1 MNRIWPFATC
11 IGLLV
16 ACHQQ
21 QYVRREVWPPAAEPP
36 PVVAAAPTAP
46 PKVLDPVIVEL
57 PDKSPVMQVRKQLD
71 KSNPARARE
80 LAEAT
85 LPSAGAADKG
95 RLHWLA
101 AKAALDEGY
110 NEIALAHLDTLGT
123 FHHPLARWAKLKRA
137 SLLERRDPVTAA
149 QLVASLTDDWA
160 GGAQARTIETRTV
173 GMGGSDARLEIRLG
187 GTAPM
192 AAAATAPPVAAQPD
206 LRPRMQQSLDKAE
219 SLYNAKRYREAE
231 RLFGKLAK
239 HLKTGSATWCKTRYK
254 QGRALLQDRERTR
267 GAPVMREV
275 ADECVKGDRDMRAW
289 ARYYAARAYGRIGQW
304 DESVRQCEKLEAE
317 APDHSL
323 ADDASYRAALA
334 ELENGSQRAS
344 ILRLASIPKLYPDG
358 DMWPRALFKLG
369 WVQLRNGQY
378 QRAYDRFDEL
388 VRRGGDERQEG
399 ITGRA
404 NYWRARALYMLG
416 RRIDA
421 AKAYEEIVH
430 RWPLRYYA
438 QQALWRLGELDPGRA
453 KAIVSEMR
461 ASDEP
466 MRMVFAWREEFDE
479 PAFGRM
485 VELLLVNEVS
495 YAASEMSALHMLGD
509 EVDPEMAVVGAVLL
523 QHAGAETK
531 LSRVIRTHFE
541 DFEGLLPK
549 GEGRLIWEAT
559 YPQAF
564 SPLIENIAEDAGIPP
579 SFVRAIAR
587 EESSF
592 DPEAVSWAKAYGL
605 VQLIMPTAK
614 RFATEVGVK
623 ATPRTL
629 KKPEVNLKIGA
640 RYMAWLWNRLNENPA
655 LVPSAYNAGEGAVRR
670 WLEEDATRPL
680 DVFIEEIPYDE
691 TRRYT
696 RRVLQTYGVYRWLAD
711 EELPELRAKLPGTN
725 EQQRFSALPGKA
737 TSSQP
742 GLTP

>member
-21 QYVRREVWPPAAEPP
+21 QNVRREVWPPAAEAPA
-36 PVVAAAPTAP
+36 VVAAAPAPP

-71 KSNPARARE
+71 KSNPSRARE
-80 LAEAT
+80 LAEAS
-85 LPSAGAADKG
+85 LRSAGAMDKG

-101 AKAALDEGY
+101 AKAALDDGY
-110 NEIALAHLDTLGT
+110 TEIALAHLDTLGT
-123 FHHPLARWAKLKRA
+123 FHHPLARWATLKRA
-137 SLLERRDPVTAA
+137 SLLARRDPVTAA

-160 GGAQARTIETRTV
+160 GGDLARTIETRTV
-173 GMGGSDARLEIRLG
+173 GTTGAHLEIVVDG
-187 GTAPM
+187 
-192 AAAATAPPVAAQPD
+192 APPVAAAEAAPPVAAKPD
-206 LRPRMQQSLDKAE
+206 LRPRMQQSLDKAD

-231 RLFGKLAK
+231 RLFGKLAR
-239 HLKTGSATWCKTRYK
+239 HLKTGSATWCQTRYK

-275 ADECVKGDRDMRAW
+275 ADKCVRGDRDMRAW

-304 DESVRQCEKLEAE
+304 NESIRQFEKLEAE

-334 ELENGSQRAS
+334 ELENGQQSAS
-344 ILRLASIPKLYPDG
+344 ILRLSSIPKLYPDG

-369 WVQLRNGQY
+369 WVELRSGKY
-378 QRAYDRFDEL
+378 QGAYDRFDEL

-404 NYWRARALYMLG
+404 QYWRARALYMLG

-421 AKAYEEIVH
+421 AKAYEEIVQ

-438 QQALWRLGELDPGRA
+438 QQALWRLGEIDPGRA
-453 KAIVSEMR
+453 KAVIHDMR
-461 ASDEP
+461 SSDEP
-466 MRMVFAWREEFDE
+466 TRMVFAWRDEFDA
-479 PAFGRM
+479 PGFDRM

-495 YAASEMSALHMLGD
+495 YASSEMSALQMLGD
-509 EVDPEMAVVGAVLL
+509 DVDPEMAVVGAVLL
-523 QHAGAETK
+523 QHAGAQTK
-531 LSRVIRTHFE
+531 LSRVIRAHFE

-549 GEGRLIWEAT
+549 GEGKLIWEAT

-564 SPLIENIAEDAGIPP
+564 SPLIENIAEDEGVPP

-592 DPEAVSWAKAYGL
+592 DPDAVSWAKAYGL

-614 RFATEVGVK
+614 RFASEVGVK

-629 KKPEVNLKIGA
+629 KKPEVNLKIGT

-670 WLEEDATRPL
+670 WLQEDATRPL

-696 RRVLQTYGVYRWLAD
+696 RRVLQTYGVYQWLAA
-711 EELPELRAKLPGTN
+711 EQLPELRAKLPGTN
-725 EQQRFSALPGKA
+725 GQQRFSALP
-737 TSSQP
+737 P
-742 GLTP
+742 GAAPRSRR

>member
-1 MNRIWPFATC
+1 M
-11 IGLLV
+11 GLLM

-21 QYVRREVWPPAAEPP
+21 QNVRREVWPPAAEPT
-36 PVVAAAPTAP
+36 PVVAAAPAP
-46 PKVLDPVIVEL
+46 PAKVLDPAIVAL

-71 KSNPARARE
+71 KSNPGRARE

-149 QLVASLTDDWA
+149 QLAASLTDDWA
-160 GGAQARTIETRTV
+160 GGGQARTIEARTV
-173 GMGGSDARLEIRLG
+173 GTGGSGAHIGIRLD
-187 GTAPM
+187 GT
-192 AAAATAPPVAAQPD
+192 PPVAAPPAAAKPD

-231 RLFGKLAK
+231 RLFGKVAK
-239 HLKTGSATWCKTRYK
+239 HLRTGGATWCETRYK

-275 ADECVKGDRDMRAW
+275 ADKCAKGDRDMRAW
-289 ARYYAARAYGRIGQW
+289 ARYYAARAYGRIGRW
-304 DESVRQCEKLEAE
+304 DESIRQFEKLEAE

-334 ELENGSQRAS
+334 ELENGKQEAS
-344 ILRLASIPKLYPDG
+344 VLRLASIPKLYPDG

-369 WVQLRNGQY
+369 WVQLRNGKY
-378 QRAYDRFDEL
+378 QGAYDRFDEL

-421 AKAYEEIVH
+421 AKAYEEIVQ

-438 QQALWRLGELDPGRA
+438 QQALWRLGEIDPGRA
-453 KAIVSEMR
+453 KAAIHDMR

-466 MRMVFAWREEFDE
+466 MRMVFAWRDEFDE
-479 PAFGRM
+479 PAFDRM

-495 YAASEMSALHMLGD
+495 YASSEMSALHMLGD
-509 EVDPEMAVVGAVLL
+509 NVDPKMAVVGAVLL
-523 QHAGAETK
+523 QHAGAQTK

-549 GEGRLIWEAT
+549 GEGKLIWEAT

-564 SPLIENIAEDAGIPP
+564 SPLIENIAEDEGIPA

-629 KKPEVNLKIGA
+629 KRPEVNLKIGA

-680 DVFIEEIPYDE
+680 DMFIEEIPYDE

-696 RRVLQTYGVYRWLAD
+696 RRVLQTYGVYQWLAA
-711 EELPELRAKLPGTN
+711 EELPELRTKLPGTN
-725 EQQRFSALPGKA
+725 EQQRFSALR
-737 TSSQP
+737 
-742 GLTP
+742 

>member
-1 MNRIWPFATC
+1 MKRIWPFATC
-11 IGLLV
+11 IGLLM

-21 QYVRREVWPPAAEPP
+21 QNVRREVWPPSNEPQPAVAE
-36 PVVAAAPTAP
+36 APAPP

-57 PDKSPVMQVRKQLD
+57 PEKSTVMQVRKQLD
-71 KSNPARARE
+71 KSNPDRARA
-80 LAEAT
+80 LAEAA
-85 LPSAGAADKG
+85 LPSAGATEKG

-110 NEIALAHLDTLGT
+110 NSIALAHLDTLGT
-123 FHHPLARWAKLKRA
+123 FNHPLARWAKLKRA
-137 SLLERRDPVTAA
+137 SLLQRKDPVTAA
-149 QLVASLTDDWA
+149 QIVRSLTDNWA
-160 GGAQARTIETRTV
+160 GGDRARSIETRT
-173 GMGGSDARLEIRLG
+173 GGSNASSAQLEIRLAG
-187 GTAPM
+187 K
-192 AAAATAPPVAAQPD
+192 PPGLASQQSV
-206 LRPRMQQSLDKAE
+206 RPRMQQNLDKAD

-231 RLFGKLAK
+231 RLFGKLIK
-239 HLKTGSATWCKTRYK
+239 HLKTGTVLWCKARYK

-267 GAPVMREV
+267 GAPVMRDV
-275 ADECVKGDRDMRAW
+275 ANKCAQIDLDTRAW

-304 DESVRQCEKLEAE
+304 DESIRQYEKLEAE
-317 APDHSL
+317 APGHSL

-334 ELENGSQRAS
+334 ELENGKPKAA
-344 ILRLASIPKLYPDG
+344 LVRLASIPKRYPEG

-369 WVQLRNGQY
+369 WVQLRQG
-378 QRAYDRFDEL
+378 AYDGAYERFDEL
-388 VRRGGDERQEG
+388 VKRGGDERQEG

-404 NYWRARALYMLG
+404 NYWRARALFLMG

-421 AKAYEEIVH
+421 VEAYEEILK

-438 QQALWRLGELDPGRA
+438 QQALWRLGEIVPQRA
-453 KAIVSEMR
+453 RAILEEMR
-461 ASDEP
+461 KGDEP
-466 MRMVFAWREEFDE
+466 TRMVFAWRDEFDE
-479 PAFGRM
+479 PAFDRM
-485 VELLLVNEVS
+485 VELLIVNEVT
-495 YAASEMSALHMLGD
+495 YASSEMSALHMRGND
-509 EVDPEMAVVGAVLL
+509 IDPEMAVVGAVLL
-523 QHAGAETK
+523 QHAGAQTK
-531 LSRVIRTHFE
+531 LSRFIRAHFE

-549 GEGRLIWEAT
+549 GEGKLIWEAT

-564 SPLIENIAEDAGIPP
+564 SPLIEDVAGKEGIPA

-592 DPEAVSWAKAYGL
+592 DPEVVSWAKAYGL

-614 RFATEVGVK
+614 RFASEVGER

-696 RRVLQTYGVYRWLAD
+696 RRVLQTYGVYQWLAN
-711 EELPELRAKLPGTN
+711 EQLPELRSKLPGTN
-725 EQQRFSALPGKA
+725 GPQRFSAL
-737 TSSQP
+737 Q
-742 GLTP
+742 